1 MQIGPFCCTFHKTAH
16 PVECLAVKVKCGQST
31 LVYTADGAYTPKL
44 AEFAEGADL
53 LIAECSL
60 YAGAD
65 GARAGHM
72 TSTDVAQ
79 LGCKAAPG
87 MLLLSHLPLYGD
99 PHLLVD
105 QVKAQW
111 NGEVRLAQTLMTVEL
126 PALKRE
132 ESVP

>member
-1 MQIGPFCCTFHKTAH
+1 M
-16 PVECLAVKVKCGQST
+16 ECLAVKVKCGQST

-99 PHLLVD
+99 PHLLVA

>member
-1 MQIGPFCCTFHKTAH
+1 MGFHVSGRK
-16 PVECLAVKVKCGQST
+16 
-31 LVYTADGAYTPKL
+31 
-44 AEFAEGADL
+44 
-53 LIAECSL
+53 
-60 YAGAD
+60 
-65 GARAGHM
+65 M
-72 TSTDVAQ
+72 
-79 LGCKAAPG
+79 
-87 MLLLSHLPLYGD
+87 PLYGD